1 MEIKKIKTTEL
12 EAKISDIDMSV
23 QVLHEDIKELAGELK
38 MLIIQRPTEESKKH
52 EDKEQSKVCASY
64 SSSQLKDEEAVTPF
78 VFPST
83 KEKEE
88 TLVDIDK

>member
-1 MEIKKIKTTEL
+1 
-12 EAKISDIDMSV
+12 
-23 QVLHEDIKELAGELK
+23 
-38 MLIIQRPTEESKKH
+38 MLIIQRPEEESKKH
-52 EDKEQSKVCASY
+52 VDKKQFEAHASY